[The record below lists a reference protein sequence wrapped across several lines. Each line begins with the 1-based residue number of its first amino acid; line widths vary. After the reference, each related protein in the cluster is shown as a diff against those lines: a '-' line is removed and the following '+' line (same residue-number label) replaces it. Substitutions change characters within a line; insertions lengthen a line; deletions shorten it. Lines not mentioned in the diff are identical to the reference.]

1 MDVKAAVVFAPGA
14 DFAIETLTI
23 GEPQAGEVLV
33 EIAGVGLCHTD
44 LVFRDGFAPVPMP
57 MVFGHEGAGIVRA
70 VAPDVTGVA
79 PGDAVIIGFSSCGHC
94 TNCDR
99 DLPSYCGSFPQLNYA
114 GSRPDGSTALARDG
128 TSVASHFFGQS
139 SFASFAIAPVRNVVK
154 IDPAGLDLATLGPL
168 ACGLQ
173 TGAGA
178 VMRSFDCG
186 AGSTIAIFGAGPVGL
201 AAVMAAKV
209 RACARIIVVEPMAS
223 RRALAQDLGAT
234 DTVDPAAGD
243 VAEAIRAL
251 LPEGIEFAL
260 ETSGRE
266 SAIAAGLAS
275 LGSRGMLGLVGVPP
289 RADDMLSVNIAAM
302 ITFGHR
308 VIGIIEGDSD
318 QQGFIPELLAL
329 HREGRFPFDRL
340 IAKYPLNQINE
351 AIAAQ
356 HRGDCIKAVLI
367 P

>member
-1 MDVKAAVVFAPGA
+1 MDVKAAVISAPGA
-14 DFAIETLTI
+14 DFVVETLTI
-23 GEPQAGEVLV
+23 GEPGAGEVLV

-44 LVFRDGFAPVPMP
+44 LVFRDGFAPVPLP

-70 VAPDVTGVA
+70 VGAAVTGIL

-94 TNCDR
+94 ARCDEN
-99 DLPSYCGSFPQLNYA
+99 LPSYCRSFPALNYA
-114 GSRPDGSTALARDG
+114 GARPDGSTALAKDG
-128 TSVASHFFGQS
+128 EPVASHFFGQS
-139 SFASFAIAPVRNVVK
+139 SFASHAITPARNVVK

-178 VMRSFDCG
+178 VMRSLDCG
-186 AGSTIAIFGAGPVGL
+186 AGSTLAIFGAGPVGL
-201 AAVMAAKV
+201 AAVMAAKI
-209 RACARIIVVEPMAS
+209 RECARIIVVEPLAA
-223 RRALAQDLGAT
+223 RRALAIDLGAT
-234 DTVDPAAGD
+234 DAIDPAAGD
-243 VAEAIRAL
+243 VAETIRAIAAD
-251 LPEGIEFAL
+251 GVDFAL
-260 ETSGRE
+260 ETSGRDT
-266 SAIAAGLAS
+266 AIAAGLAA

-289 RADDMLSVNIAAM
+289 RADDTLSINIAAM

-340 IAKYPLNQINE
+340 ITTFPLAAINE
-351 AIAAQ
+351 AVTAQ
-356 HRGDCIKAVLI
+356 HRGECVKAVLI

>member
-1 MDVKAAVVFAPGA
+1 MDVQAAVISAPGA
-14 DFAIETLTI
+14 DFAIDTLTI
-23 GEPQAGEVLV
+23 GEPQADEVLV

-44 LVFRDGFAPVPMP
+44 LVFRDGFAPVPFP

-70 VAPDVTGVA
+70 TGSAVTSVA

-94 TNCDR
+94 ARCDEN
-99 DLPSYCGSFPQLNYA
+99 LPSYCRSFPALNYA
-114 GSRPDGSTALARDG
+114 GARPDGSTALAKDG
-128 TSVASHFFGQS
+128 QPVASHFFGQS
-139 SFASFAIAPVRNVVK
+139 SFASHALTPARNVVK

-178 VMRSFDCG
+178 VMRSLDCG
-186 AGSTIAIFGAGPVGL
+186 AGSTIVIFGAGPVGL
-201 AAVMAAKV
+201 AGVMAAKI
-209 RACARIIVVEPMAS
+209 RDCARIIVVEPMAS
-223 RRALAQDLGAT
+223 RRDLAVELGAT
-234 DTVDPAAGD
+234 DVLDPGTGD

-251 LPEGIEFAL
+251 LPEGVDFGL
-260 ETSGRE
+260 ETSGRDT
-266 SAIAAGLAS
+266 AIAAGLAA

-289 RADDMLSVNIAAM
+289 RPEDMLSVNIAAM

-318 QQGFIPELLAL
+318 QQGFIPELIAL

-340 IAKYPLNQINE
+340 ITIFPLAAINE

-356 HRGDCIKAVLI
+356 HRGECVKAVLI

>member
-1 MDVKAAVVFAPGA
+1 MDIRAAVVSAPGD
-14 DFAIETLTI
+14 DFVIETLTI
-23 GEPQAGEVLV
+23 GAPQEGEVLV

-70 VAPDVTGVA
+70 IGPGVADIA

-94 TNCDR
+94 ARCDEN
-99 DLPSYCGSFPQLNYA
+99 LPSYCQSFPQLNYA
-114 GSRPDGSTALARDG
+114 GARPDGTTALAKDG
-128 TSVASHFFGQS
+128 QSVASHFFGQS
-139 SFASFAIAPVRNVVK
+139 SFANFAVAPARNVVK

-178 VMRSFDCG
+178 VMRSLDCG
-186 AGSTIAIFGAGPVGL
+186 AGSTLAIFGAGPVGL
-201 AAVMAAKV
+201 AAVMAGKI
-209 RACARIIVVEPMAS
+209 RGCARIIVVEPMTA
-223 RRALAQDLGAT
+223 RRALAIDLGAT
-234 DTVDPAAGD
+234 DAIDPATGD
-243 VAEAIRAL
+243 VAAAIRAIATD
-251 LPEGIEFAL
+251 GVDFAL
-260 ETSGRE
+260 ETSGRDT
-266 SAIAAGLAS
+266 AIAAGLAA
-275 LGSRGMLGLVGVPP
+275 LGSRGLLGLVGVPP
-289 RADDMLSVNIAAM
+289 SADDTLSINIAAM

-318 QQGFIPELLAL
+318 QQDFIPELLAL
-329 HREGRFPFDRL
+329 HRAGRFPFDRL
-340 IAKYPLNQINE
+340 ITTFPLNAIND

-356 HRGDCIKAVLI
+356 HRGECVKAVLI

>member
-1 MDVKAAVVFAPGA
+1 MDFKAAVVSAPGA
-14 DFAIETLTI
+14 DFVIDTLTI

-70 VAPDVTGVA
+70 VAADVRDVA

-94 TNCDR
+94 PNCDQ
-99 DLPSYCGSFPQLNYA
+99 DLPSYCRSFPQLNYA
-114 GSRPDGSTALARDG
+114 GTRPDGSTALSKDG

-139 SFASFAIAPVRNVVK
+139 SFANFAIAPARNVVK

-178 VMRSFDCG
+178 VMRSLDCD

-209 RACARIIVVEPMAS
+209 RACAHIVVIEPMAS
-223 RRALAQDLGAT
+223 RRALALELGAT
-234 DTVDPAAGD
+234 GAIDPATGD

-251 LPEGIEFAL
+251 LPDGVDFAL

-266 SAIAAGLAS
+266 AAINAGLAS

-289 RADDMLSVNIAAM
+289 SATDMLSINIAAM

-318 QQGFIPELLAL
+318 QRGFIPELLAL
-329 HREGRFPFDRL
+329 HRAGQFPFDRL
-340 IAKYPLNQINE
+340 ITTFPLDAIND

-356 HRGDCIKAVLI
+356 HRGECVKAVLI

>member
-1 MDVKAAVVFAPGA
+1 MDIKAAVVSAPGG
-14 DFAIETLTI
+14 DFVVDTLTI
-23 GEPQAGEVLV
+23 GEPQEGEVLI

-70 VAPDVTGVA
+70 AGPGVADVA
-79 PGDAVIIGFSSCGHC
+79 PGDAVIIGFSSCGDC
-94 TNCDR
+94 ARCDEN
-99 DLPSYCGSFPQLNYA
+99 LPSYCRSFPQLNYA
-114 GSRPDGSTALARDG
+114 GARPDGTTALAREG
-128 TSVASHFFGQS
+128 QSVASHFFGQS
-139 SFASFAIAPVRNVVK
+139 SFASFAIAPARNVVK
-154 IDPAGLDLATLGPL
+154 IDPSGLDLATLGPL

-178 VMRSFDCG
+178 VMRSLDCR
-186 AGSTIAIFGAGPVGL
+186 AGSTLAIFGAGPVGL
-201 AAVMAAKV
+201 AAVMAAKI
-209 RACARIIVVEPMAS
+209 RECARIIVVEPMAA
-223 RRALAQDLGAT
+223 RRALAIELGAT
-234 DTVDPAAGD
+234 DVIDPAAGD
-243 VAEAIRAL
+243 VATAIRAI
-251 LPEGIEFAL
+251 EADGIDFAL
-260 ETSGRE
+260 ETSGRDT
-266 SAIAAGLAS
+266 AIAAGLAA

-289 RADDMLSVNIAAM
+289 RADDTLSVNIAAM

-329 HREGRFPFDRL
+329 HRDGRFPFDLL
-340 IAKYPLNQINE
+340 ITTFPLDAIND

-356 HRGDCIKAVLI
+356 HRGECVKAVLI

>member
-1 MDVKAAVVFAPGA
+1 MDVKAAVVSAPGA
-14 DFAIETLTI
+14 DFVIDTLTI
-23 GEPQAGEVLV
+23 GEPQANEVLV

-57 MVFGHEGAGIVRA
+57 IVFGHEGAGIVRA
-70 VAPDVTGVA
+70 VGSDVKEVA

-94 TNCDR
+94 ARCDE
-99 DLPSYCGSFPQLNYA
+99 DLPSYCRSFPQLNYA
-114 GSRPDGSTALARDG
+114 GARADGTTALGKDG
-128 TSVASHFFGQS
+128 QSIASHFFGQS
-139 SFASFAIAPVRNVVK
+139 SFASFAIAPSRNIVK

-178 VMRSFDCG
+178 VMRSLDCG
-186 AGSTIAIFGAGPVGL
+186 AGSTLAIFGAGPVGL
-201 AAVMAAKV
+201 AAVMAAKI
-209 RACARIIVVEPMAS
+209 RECARIIVVEPMAQ
-223 RRALAQDLGAT
+223 RRALATDLGAT
-234 DTVDPAAGD
+234 DVIDPAAGD
-243 VAEAIRAL
+243 VAEAIRTIEAD
-251 LPEGIEFAL
+251 GIDFGL

-266 SAIAAGLAS
+266 TAIAAGLAA

-289 RADDMLSVNIAAM
+289 RADDALSINIAAM

-329 HREGRFPFDRL
+329 HRAGQFPFDRL
-340 IAKYPLNQINE
+340 ITTFPLEAIND

-356 HRGDCIKAVLI
+356 HRGECVKAVLI

>member
-1 MDVKAAVVFAPGA
+1 MDVKAAVISAPGA
-14 DFAIETLTI
+14 DFVVETLTI
-23 GEPQAGEVLV
+23 GEPGAGEVLV

-44 LVFRDGFAPVPMP
+44 LVFRDGFAPVPLP

-70 VAPDVTGVA
+70 VGAAVTGIL

-94 TNCDR
+94 ARCDEN
-99 DLPSYCGSFPQLNYA
+99 LPSYCRSFPALNYA
-114 GSRPDGSTALARDG
+114 GARPDGSTALAKDG
-128 TSVASHFFGQS
+128 APVASHFFGQS
-139 SFASFAIAPVRNVVK
+139 SFASHAITPARNVVK

-178 VMRSFDCG
+178 VMRSLDCG
-186 AGSTIAIFGAGPVGL
+186 AGSTLAIFGAGPVGL
-201 AAVMAAKV
+201 AAVMAAKI
-209 RACARIIVVEPMAS
+209 RECARIIVVEPLAA
-223 RRALAQDLGAT
+223 RRALAIDLGAT
-234 DTVDPAAGD
+234 DAIDPAAGD
-243 VAEAIRAL
+243 VAETIRAIAAD
-251 LPEGIEFAL
+251 GVDFAL
-260 ETSGRE
+260 ETSGRDT
-266 SAIAAGLAS
+266 AIAAGLAA

-289 RADDMLSVNIAAM
+289 RADDTLSINIAAM

-340 IAKYPLNQINE
+340 ITTFPLAAINE
-351 AIAAQ
+351 AVNAQ
-356 HRGDCIKAVLI
+356 HRGECVKAVLI

>member
-1 MDVKAAVVFAPGA
+1 MDVKAAVVSAPGA
-14 DFAIETLTI
+14 NFVIDTLTI
-23 GEPQAGEVLV
+23 GEPQANEVLV

-44 LVFRDGFAPVPMP
+44 LVFRDGFAPVPLP

-70 VAPDVTGVA
+70 IGSDVSDVA

-94 TNCDR
+94 ARCDE
-99 DLPSYCGSFPQLNYA
+99 DLPSYCRSFPQLNYA
-114 GSRPDGSTALARDG
+114 GARTDGSTALTKDG
-128 TSVASHFFGQS
+128 QSIASHFFGQS
-139 SFASFAIAPVRNVVK
+139 SFASFAIAPARNIVK
-154 IDPAGLDLATLGPL
+154 IDPAGLDLAILGPL

-178 VMRSFDCG
+178 VMRSLDCG
-186 AGSTIAIFGAGPVGL
+186 AGSTLAIFGAGPVGL
-201 AAVMAAKV
+201 AAVMAAKI
-209 RACARIIVVEPMAS
+209 RECARIIVVEPMAQ
-223 RRALAQDLGAT
+223 RRALAIDLGAT
-234 DTVDPAAGD
+234 DVIDPAAGD
-243 VAEAIRAL
+243 VAEAIRTI
-251 LPEGIEFAL
+251 ETDGIDFGL

-266 SAIAAGLAS
+266 TAIAAGLAA

-289 RADDMLSVNIAAM
+289 RADDALSINIAAM

-318 QQGFIPELLAL
+318 QQGFIPELLTL
-329 HREGRFPFDRL
+329 HRAGRFPFDRL
-340 IAKYPLNQINE
+340 ITTFPLEAIND

-356 HRGDCIKAVLI
+356 HRGECVKAVLI

>member
-1 MDVKAAVVFAPGA
+1 MDVKAAVISAPGA
-14 DFAIETLTI
+14 DFVIETLTI
-23 GEPQAGEVLV
+23 GEPQADEVLV

-57 MVFGHEGAGIVRA
+57 MVFGHEGAGVVRA
-70 VAPDVTGVA
+70 VGAAVTSVA
-79 PGDAVIIGFSSCGHC
+79 PGDAVIVGFSSCGHC
-94 TNCDR
+94 ARCDEN
-99 DLPSYCGSFPQLNYA
+99 LPSYCRSFRALNYA
-114 GSRPDGSTALARDG
+114 GARPDGSTALARDG

-139 SFASFAIAPVRNVVK
+139 SFASFAVTPGRNVVK
-154 IDPAGLDLATLGPL
+154 VDPAGLDLATLGPL

-186 AGSTIAIFGAGPVGL
+186 AGSSIAIFGAGPVGL
-201 AAVMAAKV
+201 AGVMAAKV
-209 RACARIIVVEPMAS
+209 RDCAHIIVVEPMAS
-223 RRALAQDLGAT
+223 RRALALELGAT
-234 DTVDPAAGD
+234 NAIDPGAGD
-243 VAEAIRAL
+243 VAAAIRAL
-251 LPEGIEFAL
+251 WPDGVDFAL
-260 ETSGRE
+260 ETSGRD
-266 SAIAAGLAS
+266 SAIAAGLAI

-289 RADDMLSVNIAAM
+289 SATDMMSVNIAGM

-318 QQGFIPELLAL
+318 QQGFIPELIAL
-329 HREGRFPFDRL
+329 HRAGRFPFDRL
-340 IAKYPLNQINE
+340 ISTFPLDAINE

-356 HRGDCIKAVLI
+356 HRGECVKAVLI